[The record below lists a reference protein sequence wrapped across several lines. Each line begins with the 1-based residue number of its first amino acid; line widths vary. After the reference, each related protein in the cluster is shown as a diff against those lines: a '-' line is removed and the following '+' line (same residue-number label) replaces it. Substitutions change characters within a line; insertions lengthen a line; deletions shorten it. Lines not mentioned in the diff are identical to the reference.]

1 MDQSFGLVSHSHV
14 GSWRVIAFL
23 FEREDGVVVYPC
35 GRDPLGSI
43 IDAQSAGFS
52 VQFMS
57 KEPPSFDSGDHL
69 IATPE
74 EIKVVS
80 KGCIS
85 YYAPCRVD
93 AAAGFFVHQLEGALV
108 WERFG

>member
-1 MDQSFGLVSHSHV
+1 
-14 GSWRVIAFL
+14 VIAFL
-23 FEREDGVVVYPC
+23 FEREGVDVNYPC

-43 IDAQSAGFS
+43 IDAQSARFP

-57 KEPPSFDSGDHL
+57 RERSFDSGDQL

-74 EIKVVS
+74 EIEVAS

-93 AAAGFFVHQLEGALV
+93 AAAGFFVHQLEGALI
-108 WERFG
+108 WEPFG